1 MPTVTPRPASVPGR
15 SRLVCEKVAGD
26 RRKPGGPQAG
36 EMGRSGRHGEP
47 CRDGRGRE
55 RVARCR
61 MAPRRRQRRGGCSP
75 SWISSVALRIAA
87 RCEQNKLRQHN
98 VCLGSWTSGLSADP
112 HPPLSMSRGSI
123 RPWMGRSR
131 GPSHGP
137 GRPHGCW
144 PSSLPRAGPPAGA
157 LCATTAAGV
166 RWPSASPRPPEK
178 RAEDSRGVTQGR
190 TRVRDKAGLSV

>member
-1 MPTVTPRPASVPGR
+1 MSAESRVGRRRGRWEEAEGTESPAGTG
-15 SRLVCEKVAGD
+15 VAGSEEQ
-26 RRKPGGPQAG
+26 GA
-36 EMGRSGRHGEP
+36 E
-47 CRDGRGRE
+47 
-55 RVARCR
+55 
-61 MAPRRRQRRGGCSP
+61 MAPRRRQSRGGCSP

-87 RCEQNKLRQHN
+87 HCEQNKLRQHN

-112 HPPLSMSRGSI
+112 HPPSSMSRGSI

-144 PSSLPRAGPPAGA
+144 PSSLPRAGPPAGGP
-157 LCATTAAGV
+157 CATTAAGV

-178 RAEDSRGVTQGR
+178 RAEDSRGVAQGR